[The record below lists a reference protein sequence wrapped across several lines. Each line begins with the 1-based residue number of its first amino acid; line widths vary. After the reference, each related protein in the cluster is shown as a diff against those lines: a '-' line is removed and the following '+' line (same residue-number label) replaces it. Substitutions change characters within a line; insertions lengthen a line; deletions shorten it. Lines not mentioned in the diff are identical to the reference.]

1 MKTIKFAIAA
11 AIIAGQ
17 PIVPVLFLSESL
29 LRGLGVPYFSIGL
42 MCSVLLCQLLMKD
55 KLGGKLFSLE
65 RLTRLGPIGYYSF
78 DVLKHLD

>member
-1 MKTIKFAIAA
+1 MKTIKFAIAV

-17 PIVPVLFLSESL
+17 PIFPVLFLSESF

-42 MCSVLLCQLLMKD
+42 MCSALLCQLLMQD
-55 KLGGKLFSLE
+55 KLGGRLFSLE
-65 RLTRLGPIGYYSF
+65 RATRRGPIGYYSF